1 MRSSRSFTVF
11 RTPTMAMIAAA
22 ALLAA
27 CNREP
32 AAKPD
37 TTAAGEV
44 ARPDTTRPDTTT
56 APAAMPTPAPAPTP
70 SWTDGQILA
79 FAAAAST
86 GEIEQAKLA
95 EKKASNSAVRA
106 FARQMVTDHEA
117 MLREGNAFAKKNAIT
132 PDTTKDAVTDLMKGA
147 RDAMKDLT
155 EKPAGKDWD
164 ASYMDKQID
173 AHKTVLDKLQ
183 DAENATTNAALKDM
197 LNKAVGKVQSH
208 LTKAQ
213 DIKSNQLKA

>member
-1 MRSSRSFTVF
+1 MRLTRSHTGV
-11 RTPTMAMIAAA
+11 ILAA

-27 CNREP
+27 CNRE

-44 ARPDTTRPDTTT
+44 AKPDTTV
-56 APAAMPTPAPAPTP
+56 APATTPAPAPNPT
-70 SWTDGQILA
+70 WTDGQIIA

-86 GEIEQAKLA
+86 GEIEQGKLA
-95 EKKASNSAVRA
+95 AKKATNAAVKA
-106 FARQMVTDHEA
+106 FARQMVTDHQT
-117 MLREGNAFAKKNAIT
+117 MLREGNAFAKTNSIT

-147 RDAMKDLT
+147 QDAIKDLN
-155 EKPAGKDWD
+155 EKPSGKDWD
-164 ASYMDKQID
+164 KNYMDKQID
-173 AHKTVLDKLQ
+173 AHKAVLDKLQ
-183 DAENATTNAALKDM
+183 DAEKSTTNTALKDL

-213 DIKSNQLKA
+213 DVKDNKLKS

>member
-1 MRSSRSFTVF
+1 MRSRQTFIGMHAHVA
-11 RTPTMAMIAAA
+11 AMIATA

-32 AAKPD
+32 GAKAD

-44 ARPDTTRPDTTT
+44 ARPDTTTV
-56 APAAMPTPAPAPTP
+56 PATTPAPAPNP

-79 FAAAAST
+79 YAAAASK
-86 GEIEQAKLA
+86 GEIDQAKLA
-95 EKKASNSAVRA
+95 EKKATTPAVRA
-106 FARQMVTDHEA
+106 FARQMVTDHQA
-117 MLREGNAFAKKNAIT
+117 MLREGNAFAKTNAIM

-147 RDAMKDLT
+147 QDAMKDLS
-155 EKPAGKDWD
+155 EKPSGKDWD
-164 ASYMDKQID
+164 GSYMDKQID
-173 AHKTVLDKLQ
+173 AHKAVLDKLQ
-183 DAENATTNAALKDM
+183 EAENATTNAALKDL

-213 DIKSNQLKA
+213 DVKNNQLKA